1 MDEDNE
7 EGKEKEGKG
16 CTVCRVELSRDS
28 LSTIR
33 LELDPLEQILTKR
46 APDG

>member
-1 MDEDNE
+1 MDE
-7 EGKEKEGKG
+7 EGKEEEERS
-16 CTVCRVELSRDS
+16 TVCRVELSRDS

-33 LELDPLEQILTKR
+33 PELDPLEQILTKR

>member
-1 MDEDNE
+1 MDE
-7 EGKEKEGKG
+7 EGKEEEGKG

-28 LSTIR
+28 RSTIR
-33 LELDPLEQILTKR
+33 LELLTKR